1 MTAQDITTSVTEA
14 DLEAE
19 LHAAIRVAFP
29 LLPRAAIRH
38 QTQFSFKFGHAE
50 ISLNGLRP
58 RYSARARADVIL
70 YFEDKPLAVLELK
83 RKDIPLEAADGLQ
96 GLSYAKLLNPMP
108 PLVVVSNGVETRY
121 LETHGAKVWSPVN
134 RDELAFK
141 ALMDNAAEVATGDLK
156 LAVQNLMGTN
166 PEVWMQAIRQATS
179 ANLDELTGD
188 LADIGQPFAR
198 DFLIPRKATFE
209 VIQLLP
215 QRRLILVEGSSLVGK
230 SNVLRELCEMN
241 AKDKTRATLYL
252 ETSSGASIIQS
263 VADVLEDHLDWP
275 VTPGDA
281 RLWLK
286 KVSESD
292 GPDLVLAID
301 GLNNDDRELRKEI
314 EDLSST
320 EFGERLKLVVALDT
334 SVASRIVITNGRSPS
349 PIGRRAARVY
359 VTRLNDKEF
368 SEAARTFRENRLVFM
383 RGAKLSRE
391 YRYPWVLRHVAAD
404 SLSSFA
410 GQPTN
415 TVLAPLPLLSIHLIE
430 FARSRFDDI
439 DLKRSFGKIAQAMLD
454 EAKDRNRHPALVTE
468 CMATFAIR
476 RTTLLSHLTTQEL
489 ETLSESGYLKQGSHG
504 ASSADICYVRQPA
517 LLASELAKLLK
528 SEILSKAINDHAG
541 AAEWLTGT
549 ASRLP
554 LGDVISAPALAE
566 AATSENGLQAGIL
579 FELMQT
585 KPTKTS
591 LSPGAVLSAHLPEIG
606 YVKFRVISDTQ
617 IEILS
622 DGKPRRVSFDEPIGT
637 PYADHTAWLILS
649 HLCSAQTEIWDEHG
663 NRTRLESA
671 ILLQVSSSEM
681 PLLPSFNTGRQLLT
695 HELPDGSSI
704 VCHRVGIV
712 EPITQSILI
721 FLQRDLEESLEWI
734 KWALTTKSAAVVA
747 RIHIALSEIANMTEP
762 FSGWAKS
769 LLANHIIPEM
779 KAFFPGNDGHFAE

>member
-1 MTAQDITTSVTEA
+1 
-14 DLEAE
+14 
-19 LHAAIRVAFP
+19 
-29 LLPRAAIRH
+29 
-38 QTQFSFKFGHAE
+38 
-50 ISLNGLRP
+50 
-58 RYSARARADVIL
+58 
-70 YFEDKPLAVLELK
+70 
-83 RKDIPLEAADGLQ
+83 
-96 GLSYAKLLNPMP
+96 MP

-121 LETHGAKVWSPVN
+121 LETHGAKVWSPAN

-156 LAVQNLMGTN
+156 LAVQDLMGTN
-166 PEVWMQAIRQATS
+166 PQVWMQAVRLATR
-179 ANLDELTGD
+179 ANLNKLTGD

-198 DFLIPRKATFE
+198 DFLIPRKATSE

-241 AKDKTRATLYL
+241 AKDNTRATLYL
-252 ETSSGASIIQS
+252 ETSSGASILQC
-263 VADVLEDHLDWP
+263 VADVLEDHLDWQ
-275 VTPGDA
+275 VTLSEA
-281 RLWLK
+281 RSWLK

-292 GPDLVLAID
+292 GPDLVSAID

-314 EDLSST
+314 EDLSAT
-320 EFGERLKLVVALDT
+320 KFGERLKLVVALDT
-334 SVASRIVITNGRSPS
+334 SLASRIVITNGRSPS

-359 VTRLNDKEF
+359 VTLLNDKEF
-368 SEAARTFRENRLVFM
+368 SEAAHTFSQNRLVFM

-404 SLSSFA
+404 SLSSFV

-430 FARSRFDDI
+430 FARRRFDDI

-454 EAKDRNRHPALVTE
+454 ETRDRTRHPALVTE

-489 ETLSESGYLKQGSHG
+489 ETLCESGYLKQASHE
-504 ASSADICYVRQPA
+504 ASGADICYVRQPA

-528 SEILSKAINDHAG
+528 SEILRQAINEHAS

-554 LGDVISAPALAE
+554 LGDVISAQALVE

-585 KPTKTS
+585 KPRKTP
-591 LSPGAVLSAHLPEIG
+591 LSPGTVLSGHLPEIG
-606 YVKFRVISDTQ
+606 YVKFRVVSDTQ
-617 IEILS
+617 IDILS
-622 DGKPRRVSFDEPIGT
+622 EGAPRRVSFDEPIGT

-649 HLCSAQTEIWDEHG
+649 HVCSAQTEIWDEDG
-663 NRTRLESA
+663 NRIRMEST
-671 ILLQVSSSEM
+671 ILPQVSSSEM
-681 PLLPSFNTGRQLLT
+681 PLLPSFNTGRQLPT
-695 HELPDGSSI
+695 HELSNGSSL

-721 FLQRDLEESLEWI
+721 YLQRDLAESLEWI
-734 KWALTTKSAAVVA
+734 KLALIKKSAAVVA

-762 FSGWAKS
+762 GSSWARNI
-769 LLANHIIPEM
+769 LADHIIPEM
-779 KAFFPGNDGHFAE
+779 KILLPGNDRHLAE